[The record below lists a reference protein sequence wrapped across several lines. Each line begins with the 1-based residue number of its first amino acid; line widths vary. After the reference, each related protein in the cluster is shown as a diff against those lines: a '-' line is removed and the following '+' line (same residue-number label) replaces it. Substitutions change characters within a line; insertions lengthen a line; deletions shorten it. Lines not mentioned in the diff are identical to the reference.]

1 MDMLFRLIGVSFKMT
16 TYIEM
21 PNYNHNDLTFIL
33 QHGQRK
39 QKACKVHGKKGKYS
53 SDLEWIN

>member
-39 QKACKVHGKKGKYS
+39 QKACKVHGKKGKNS
-53 SDLEWIN
+53 SDLE